1 MGSCFTAPTH
11 QILFIFMI
19 NNLIDYKD
27 SHNKP
32 NGNEFAKK
40 FMTSLEISEIIGRQH
55 KSVMRSIRNMEP
67 AWAKVNGR
75 KFALVEYKDEKG
87 ENRPMYELTKKECLY
102 IATKFND
109 EARAKLVNRWEDLE
123 TGKAT
128 PTFQVPQTFSEAL
141 MLAAQQ
147 QHEIERQRMEIETKD
162 KRIHILEF
170 DAGLN
175 ESTIR
180 FLEKRTEYQRKVLAS
195 STTTLVT
202 SIAQDYGM
210 TARQFNEM
218 LRRYKIQK
226 KVRNQWVLM
235 KPYVNKGYVH
245 SKTTPYDLKDGRV
258 GTSTKTEWTQ
268 KGRMFLYEFLKKR
281 DILPI
286 IEENELF

>member
-1 MGSCFTAPTH
+1 MKGSNLPTT
-11 QILFIFMI
+11 
-19 NNLIDYKD
+19 LIHETDKM
-27 SHNKP
+27 S
-32 NGNEFAKK
+32 
-40 FMTSLEISEIIGRQH
+40 SLEIAELVGREH
-55 KSVMRSIRNMEP
+55 KSVMRSIRNMES
-67 AWAKVNGR
+67 AWVKVQGR
-75 KFALVEYKDEKG
+75 KFALLQKQTPTSNGGYKET
-87 ENRPMYELTKKECLY
+87 PYYELTKEECLY

-109 EARAKLVNRWEDLE
+109 EARAKLIKRWHDLE

-147 QHEIERQRMEIETKD
+147 QHEIERQRIELQAKD
-162 KRIHILEF
+162 KRIGSLEF
-170 DAGLN
+170 DAGMN

-281 DILPI
+281 DILPL
-286 IEENELF
+286 IEETELF

>member
-1 MGSCFTAPTH
+1 MKGSNLPTT
-11 QILFIFMI
+11 
-19 NNLIDYKD
+19 LIHETDKM
-27 SHNKP
+27 S
-32 NGNEFAKK
+32 
-40 FMTSLEISEIIGRQH
+40 SLEIAELTGKRHAHIIRDIKNLLEQGVSESNFGLTSYQDKSNRQ
-55 KSVMRSIRNMEP
+55 KPCFN
-67 AWAKVNGR
+67 
-75 KFALVEYKDEKG
+75 
-87 ENRPMYELTKKECLY
+87 LTKKGCLILASGY
-102 IATKFND
+102 NAVLREKIID
-109 EARAKLVNRWEDLE
+109 RWEALE

-162 KRIHILEF
+162 KRIHSLEF

-180 FLEKRTEYQRKVLAS
+180 FLEKRTEYQRNVLAS

-226 KVRNQWVLM
+226 KVRNQWVLL

-245 SKTTPYDLKDGRV
+245 SKTTPYDLRDGRV

>member
-1 MGSCFTAPTH
+1 MKESNLPMT
-11 QILFIFMI
+11 LI
-19 NNLIDYKD
+19 NETDKM
-27 SHNKP
+27 S
-32 NGNEFAKK
+32 
-40 FMTSLEISEIIGRQH
+40 SLEIAELTGKRHAHIMRDIKNLLEQGVSESNFGLTSYQDKSNRQ
-55 KSVMRSIRNMEP
+55 KPCFN
-67 AWAKVNGR
+67 
-75 KFALVEYKDEKG
+75 
-87 ENRPMYELTKKECLY
+87 LTKKGCLILASGY
-102 IATKFND
+102 NAVLREKIID
-109 EARAKLVNRWEDLE
+109 RWEALE

-147 QHEIERQRMEIETKD
+147 QHEIERQRMEIESKD
-162 KRIHILEF
+162 KRIHSLEF

-226 KVRNQWVLM
+226 KVRNQWVLL

-245 SKTTPYDLKDGRV
+245 SKTTPYDLRDGRI

>member
-1 MGSCFTAPTH
+1 MT
-11 QILFIFMI
+11 
-19 NNLIDYKD
+19 LIHETDKM
-27 SHNKP
+27 S
-32 NGNEFAKK
+32 
-40 FMTSLEISEIIGRQH
+40 SLEIAELTGRQH
-55 KSVMRSIRNMEP
+55 AMVMRSIRNMEA
-67 AWAKVNGR
+67 AWEKVSGC
-75 KFALVEYKDEKG
+75 KFALASYKDEQGKS
-87 ENRPMYELTKKECLY
+87 RPCYELTKEECLY

-109 EARAKLVNRWEDLE
+109 EARAKLIKRWHDLE
-123 TGKAT
+123 TGKST

-147 QHEIERQRMEIETKD
+147 QHKIERQRMEIESKD
-162 KRIHILEF
+162 KRIHSLEF

-180 FLEKRTEYQRKVLAS
+180 LLEKRTEYQRKVLAS

-218 LRRYKIQK
+218 LRRYKVQK
-226 KVRNQWVLM
+226 KVRNQWVLL

-245 SKTTPYDLKDGRV
+245 SKTTPYDLKDGRI

>member
-1 MGSCFTAPTH
+1 MT
-11 QILFIFMI
+11 
-19 NNLIDYKD
+19 LIHETDKM
-27 SHNKP
+27 S
-32 NGNEFAKK
+32 
-40 FMTSLEISEIIGRQH
+40 SLEIAELVGREH
-55 KSVMRSIRNMEP
+55 KSVMRSIRNMES
-67 AWAKVNGR
+67 AWVKVQGR
-75 KFALVEYKDEKG
+75 KFALLQKQTPTSNGGYKET
-87 ENRPMYELTKKECLY
+87 PYYELTKEECLY

-109 EARAKLVNRWEDLE
+109 EARAKLIKRWHELE
-123 TGKAT
+123 TGKAA

-147 QHEIERQRMEIETKD
+147 QHEIERQRIELQAKD
-162 KRIHILEF
+162 NLIHDLEF
-170 DAGLN
+170 DAGMN

-218 LRRYKIQK
+218 LRRYKVQK

-281 DILPI
+281 DILPL
-286 IEENELF
+286 IEESELF